1 MKRIKLYVF
10 SIICFMIFSTNVM
23 AAGIIK
29 ANSTSITKGSTVT
42 VTATISSGAPLVSI
56 EGSLSCSGAG
66 VNGGA
71 DLKFDDSS
79 NSIRSKSFT
88 YSAKAT
94 TTGTIT
100 CSLNGARYTDMS
112 SDGWQSVGAST
123 ITIKVSEPVK
133 VPPKQL
139 SADNNLKSLSVDGQE
154 ISPAFNK
161 DVLEYK
167 LTVDE
172 VVEKLN
178 IKSDVNDS
186 KASVSGVG
194 EVNLANGENT
204 FEIKVTAENGN
215 EKVYKL
221 IVTVEDQHPISTKLG
236 KNNLTVV
243 KKNNDLIEKLDGYE
257 EQVIKIDNQDVVSYY
272 NKKTKVTLVLLK
284 DSDNKIGYYVY
295 DEKKNTYTEYKY
307 IKVGDITLQLID
319 GGYKLDNFKKYS
331 LKLQDQKIDFYKIK
345 KSHKVGLIYGTNIKT
360 GNTGYYV
367 YDQNEETLS
376 KYFDEEIELYKE
388 DAQKFKNYLMIF
400 MGVVAFVVIVV
411 IIVSISKSKVKKRRS
426 KIKKI

>member
-1 MKRIKLYVF
+1 
-10 SIICFMIFSTNVM
+10 MIFSTNVM

-66 VNGGA
+66 VNGGT
-71 DLKFDDSS
+71 DLKIDDSS

-178 IKSDVNDS
+178 IKADVND
-186 KASVSGVG
+186 
-194 EVNLANGENT
+194 
-204 FEIKVTAENGN
+204 
-215 EKVYKL
+215 
-221 IVTVEDQHPISTKLG
+221 
-236 KNNLTVV
+236 
-243 KKNNDLIEKLDGYE
+243 
-257 EQVIKIDNQDVVSYY
+257 
-272 NKKTKVTLVLLK
+272 
-284 DSDNKIGYYVY
+284 
-295 DEKKNTYTEYKY
+295 
-307 IKVGDITLQLID
+307 
-319 GGYKLDNFKKYS
+319 
-331 LKLQDQKIDFYKIK
+331 
-345 KSHKVGLIYGTNIKT
+345 
-360 GNTGYYV
+360 
-367 YDQNEETLS
+367 
-376 KYFDEEIELYKE
+376 
-388 DAQKFKNYLMIF
+388 
-400 MGVVAFVVIVV
+400 
-411 IIVSISKSKVKKRRS
+411 
-426 KIKKI
+426 

>member
-139 SADNNLKSLSVDGQE
+139 SADNNLKNLSVDGQE

-178 IKSDVNDS
+178 IKADVNDS

-319 GGYKLDNFKKYS
+319 GGYKLDNFKKYN

>member
-178 IKSDVNDS
+178 IKADVNDS

-215 EKVYKL
+215 EKVYRL

-319 GGYKLDNFKKYS
+319 GGYKLDNFKKYN

>member
-178 IKSDVNDS
+178 IKADVNDS

-319 GGYKLDNFKKYS
+319 GGYKLDNFKKYN

>member
-10 SIICFMIFSTNVM
+10 SITCFIIFSTNVM
-23 AAGIIK
+23 AAGSIK
-29 ANSTSITKGSTVT
+29 ASSTSITRGSTVT

-79 NSIRSKSFT
+79 NSIRSKSFA

-112 SDGWQSVGAST
+112 SDGWQSVEAST

-133 VPPKQL
+133 IPPKQL
-139 SADNNLKSLSVDGQE
+139 STDNNLKSLSIDSQE
-154 ISPAFNK
+154 ITPAFNK
-161 DVLEYK
+161 DILEYK

-172 VVEKLN
+172 TVEKIN
-178 IKSDVNDS
+178 IKADANDS
-186 KASVSGVG
+186 KSSVSGVG

-221 IVTVEDQHPISTKLG
+221 IVTVEDQHPINTKVG
-236 KNNLTVV
+236 KKNLTVV

-257 EQVIKIDNQDVVSYY
+257 EKTINIDNQDVVSYY

-284 DSDNKIGYYVY
+284 SSDNKIKYYVY
-295 DEKKNTYTEYKY
+295 NEKENTYTEYRY
-307 IKVGDITLQLID
+307 IKVGDVTLQLID
-319 GGYKLDNFKKYS
+319 GSYKLDNFKKYE
-331 LKLQDQKIDFYKIK
+331 LKLQDQKINYYKIK

-360 GNTGYYV
+360 GNTSYYV
-367 YDQNEETLS
+367 YNQNEETLS
-376 KYFDEEIELYKE
+376 KYYDEEIALYKKE
-388 DAQKFKNYLMIF
+388 TQKFKNYLMIF
-400 MGVVAFVVIVV
+400 MGIAAFFAIIV
-411 IIVSISKSKVKKRRS
+411 IIISIIKTNNKKKR
-426 KIKKI
+426 IKRI

>member
-23 AAGIIK
+23 AAGSIK
-29 ANSTSITKGSTVT
+29 ASSTSITKGSTVT
-42 VTATISSGAPLVSI
+42 VTATISSGTPLVSI

-79 NSIRSKSFT
+79 NSVRSKSFT

-112 SDGWQSVGAST
+112 ADSWQNVGAST
-123 ITIKVSEPVK
+123 ITIKVSGPVK

-139 SADNNLKSLSVDGQE
+139 ATDNNLKSLSVDGQE

-172 VVEKLN
+172 VVEKIN
-178 IKSDVNDS
+178 IKAEANDS
-186 KASVSGVG
+186 KASVSGAG

-221 IVTVEDQHPISTKLG
+221 IVTVEDQHPISTKVG

-257 EQVIKIDNQDVVSYY
+257 EKIISIDNQDVVSYY

-295 DEKKNTYTEYKY
+295 DEKKKTYTEYRY
-307 IKVGDITLQLID
+307 IKVGDVTLQLIE

-331 LKLQDQKIDFYKIK
+331 LKLQDQNIDFYKIK
-345 KSHKVGLIYGTNIKT
+345 KSHKVGLIYGTNVKT

-411 IIVSISKSKVKKRRS
+411 IIISISKSTGKKRKS